1 MKTLKVC
8 MSEHLPLEQDRDIN
22 TIYYLYDKLLV
33 FNGNTLY
40 NDPYVITERM
50 PADPANGI
58 LYFTLNDG
66 KVKSYIE
73 YKVIEIATIEN
84 SEQLDILKKCGTSF
98 FNNSNK
104 RHLDLSRRIVTLP
117 YLNGTYELTV
127 SLANDLIINENTVIA
142 FNPATNM
149 FEMVGDDHDVI
160 FRHKYEGKDTDSVRT
175 ELTDAKIN
183 SEVKISE
190 IYDNIL
196 KCAADGLYVSVDD
209 RVEKSEFE
217 YWRDL
222 FTIYKERLDE
232 YMKDIGPRLDYV
244 ESTTGV
250 TYINNKILE
259 VLKGVYPEIDDA
271 LAKFKDYVD
280 NIEYNENRIRKYIDD
295 RYTAEHEDLYK
306 IVYEMSFN
314 PWLTFEEEMNVWFL
328 S

>member
-33 FNGNTLY
+33 FNGKTLY

-73 YKVIEIATIEN
+73 YKVVEIANIEN

-127 SLANDLIINENTVIA
+127 SLANDLIINENTKIA

-160 FRHKYEGKDTDSVRT
+160 FRHKYEGKDSMSVRT
-175 ELTDAKIN
+175 KMTDARLM
-183 SEVKISE
+183 SGVKISQF
-190 IYDNIL
+190 YNNII
-196 KCAADGLYVSVDD
+196 KCARDGLYVNVDD
-209 RVEKSEFE
+209 RVEKEEFE
-217 YWRDL
+217 YYLEL
-222 FTIYKERLDE
+222 FTIYKNRLDE
-232 YMKDIGPRLDYV
+232 YMKEISPRLDYV
-244 ESTTGV
+244 EQTTGV

-271 LAKFKDYVD
+271 LAKFKDFVD
-280 NIEYNENRIRKYIDD
+280 NIEYNENRIRQYIDD
-295 RYTAEHEDLYK
+295 KYATEHVDLYN

-314 PWLTFEEEMNVWFL
+314 PWLSFDDEMRLL
-328 S
+328 SI

>member
-1 MKTLKVC
+1 MKKLKVC
-8 MSEHLPLEQDRDIN
+8 MSEHLPLEKDRDIN

-33 FNGNTLY
+33 FNGKTLY

-50 PADPANGI
+50 PSEPANGI

-73 YKVIEIATIEN
+73 YKVVEIATVEN
-84 SEQLDILKKCGTSF
+84 SEQLNILKQCGTSF

-160 FRHKYEGKDTDSVRT
+160 FRHKYEGKDTKSIRT
-175 ELTDAKIN
+175 KITDANIL
-183 SEVKISE
+183 SGVKISQ

-196 KCAADGLYVSVDD
+196 KCASDGLYVSVDD
-209 RVEKSEFE
+209 RVLKEEFE
-217 YWRDL
+217 YYLKL
-222 FTIYKERLDE
+222 FTLYKERLDN
-232 YMKDIGPRLDYV
+232 YMEEIGPRLDYV
-244 ESTTGV
+244 EQTTSTT
-250 TYINNKILE
+250 YISNKILE
-259 VLKGVYPEIDDA
+259 VLRDTYPEIDDA
-271 LAKFKDYVD
+271 LTKFKNYVD
-280 NIEYNENRIRKYIDD
+280 NIQFNETRIKKYIDEK
-295 RYTAEHEDLYK
+295 YKTECESLYC
-306 IVYEMSFN
+306 IINDMSSWVSFD
-314 PWLTFEEEMNVWFL
+314 EELQL
-328 S
+328 SGN